1 MGHAEI
7 TLADS
12 EIASSVPIG
21 PYNNRL
27 NLTAR
32 NSAALRG
39 MVFLGASGI
48 SVGSRVKI
56 KAAEMEQ
63 DDDSQPC
70 FVSPDSVTGCLSWLH
85 FSRFGKKLPAS
96 PPLRLQNP
104 LPGCRRRLFFENLTK
119 NSRKRAHFSCLPSL
133 RYRSSLVYTAAHSRL
148 YTRENASN
156 AGQCRLKR
164 SFKRRAELTSRAA
177 R

>member
-70 FVSPDSVTGCLSWLH
+70 FVSE
-85 FSRFGKKLPAS
+85 PA
-96 PPLRLQNP
+96 
-104 LPGCRRRLFFENLTK
+104 G
-119 NSRKRAHFSCLPSL
+119 
-133 RYRSSLVYTAAHSRL
+133 
-148 YTRENASN
+148 
-156 AGQCRLKR
+156 
-164 SFKRRAELTSRAA
+164 
-177 R
+177 